1 MLIKKDVIYI
11 DSNENSRADRFESFL
26 NSKEIKENHLKVTGS
41 NKHLYYNGTIRKR
54 LPIGDFMKDG
64 IFFEFKRDDDL
75 ENSIKSQDKRLDKQ
89 IDNYHVNYHNY
100 EYHVI
105 ADNKELI
112 DFDTANY
119 FSDQRDVLFDQFS
132 TETEC
137 FKYMLNC
144 WANAQKTSRNHTLNK
159 RYKANGFQQIGAMCV
174 GHNLLTKISNYFPYT
189 KARDWLELDET
200 QLMEVPGIGN
210 TKAKQI
216 LRKVKAYV

>member
-11 DSNENSRADRFESFL
+11 DSNENSRIKRFNDFL
-26 NSKEIKENHLKVTGS
+26 DSKKTKENHLKVTGS
-41 NKHLYYNGTIRKR
+41 NNSLFYSDIITQR
-54 LPIGDFMKDG
+54 LPIGDFMQNG

-75 ENSIKSQDKRLDKQ
+75 EMSIKSQDKRLDKQ
-89 IDNYHVNYHNY
+89 IDNYHVNFHNY

-105 ADNKELI
+105 ADNKESI

-144 WANAQKTSRNHTLNK
+144 WANNQKTSRNHTLNK
-159 RYKANGFQQIGAMCV
+159 RYKGNGFQQIGAMCV
-174 GHNLLTKISNYFPYT
+174 GHNLLTTISKYHPYV
-189 KARDWLELDET
+189 KATDWLNLTSQDL
-200 QLMEVPGIGN
+200 QEVPGIGE
-210 TKAKQI
+210 TRAKQI
-216 LRKVKAYV
+216 LRKIKAFV

>member
-1 MLIKKDVIYI
+1 MLIKKDVIYM
-11 DSNENSRADRFESFL
+11 DSNENTRLDRFRDFL
-26 NSKEIKENHLKVTGS
+26 EDKKIKENYLKVTGS
-41 NKHLYYNGTIRKR
+41 NKQLYYKGTITTR

-75 ENSIKSQDKRLDKQ
+75 EKSIKATDKRLDKQ
-89 IDNYHVNYHNY
+89 IDNYHVNFHNY
-100 EYHVI
+100 EFHVI
-105 ADNKELI
+105 ADNKEFI

-132 TETEC
+132 TEKEC

-144 WANAQKTSRNHTLNK
+144 WANNQKTSRNHTLNK
-159 RYKANGFQQIGAMCV
+159 RYKGNGFQQIGAMCV
-174 GHNLLTKISNYFPYT
+174 GHNVLTSISNYFPYT
-189 KARDWLELDET
+189 KATDWYKISKSE
-200 QLMEVPGIGN
+200 LMEVPGIGE